1 MYLRIALI
9 ALAAISISMP
19 AMAEAPKPTVTTSCG
34 PVYCCT
40 TTETPYSTVIMCT
53 PRPTKAT
60 STSATRLSGR
70 N

>member
-40 TTETPYSTVIMCT
+40 TTETTYTTVIMCT
-53 PRPTKAT
+53 PRPTKAA

-70 N
+70 S